1 MDMNTMERTIGKIV
15 TVRQTVIRSAT
26 GDIIKAKWLPEEN
39 DFGKSALLT
48 FVWRMLKIWDAFIPN
63 SLRPVIGII
72 ALILFFYFCAGLSD
86 GWMPKR
92 YAWIGFI
99 CAGLNLFVTLEGEEL
114 KERFDP
120 KNW

>member
-1 MDMNTMERTIGKIV
+1 MNTMERTIGKIV